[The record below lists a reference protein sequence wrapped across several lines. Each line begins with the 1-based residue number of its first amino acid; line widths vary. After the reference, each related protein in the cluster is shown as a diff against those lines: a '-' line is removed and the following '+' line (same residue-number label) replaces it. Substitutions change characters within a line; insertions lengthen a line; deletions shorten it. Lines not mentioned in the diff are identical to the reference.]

1 MIEEA
6 MFIHSVLGKTIEKQT
21 KTIDDQ
27 RNKQVEVLKVLKA
40 AEEQEK
46 RSIDD
51 RYTIGQINNEIK
63 KEINRIKTV

>member
-6 MFIHSVLGKTIEKQT
+6 MFIHSGLGKVIEKQT

-27 RNKQVEVLKVLKA
+27 RNKRVEVLKVLKA
-40 AEEQEK
+40 AEEQEQ